1 MKFSSDELMPFS
13 DVRTGLSHFLV
24 DVQAGKEIVI
34 TRHGKPIAALV
45 AASQLYRYREL
56 GRVTGEMVVI
66 LENQNESSKPSQST
80 YTLIEL
86 VQEAQKLLSKPLDG
100 NS

>member
-56 GRVTGEMVVI
+56 YRVMGEMTAM
-66 LENQNESSKPSQST
+66 LAFQKKSSTPNQARST
-80 YTLIEL
+80 LKEL
-86 VQEAQKLLSKPLDG
+86 VQEAQQLLAKPLAS

>member
-56 GRVTGEMVVI
+56 GRVMGEMTAI
-66 LENQNESSKPSQST
+66 LATQNESSKPSQSS
-80 YTLIEL
+80 YTLMDL
-86 VQEAQKLLSKPLDG
+86 VQEAQELLAKPVDS

>member
-24 DVQAGKEIVI
+24 KVQAGKEIVI
-34 TRHGKPIAALV
+34 TRHGKPMAALV

-56 GRVTGEMVVI
+56 ERVIGEMTAI
-66 LENQNESSKPSQST
+66 LASQKELSTLNQASS
-80 YTLIEL
+80 TLAEL
-86 VQEAQKLLSKPLDG
+86 AQEAEQLLIKPVDS

>member
-1 MKFSSDELMPFS
+1 MKFSSDELMPFP

-24 DVQAGKEIVI
+24 EVQTGKEIVI

-56 GRVTGEMVVI
+56 GRVIGEMAVI
-66 LENQNESSKPSQST
+66 LASQKELSTLNQASST
-80 YTLIEL
+80 FAEL
-86 VQEAQKLLSKPLDG
+86 AQEAEQLLVKPVDS